1 MMDKYEIMFIVKN
14 TIEDEI
20 VKKTADSLKEL
31 ITNDKGNI
39 IDFKEIGK
47 RKLAYPIKKEVTGT
61 YFVMT
66 VEANHDTIKEFNRKV
81 SINENVL
88 RHLIIKK
95 EGK

>member
-39 IDFKEIGK
+39 IDFKEMGK

-61 YFVMT
+61 YYVMT